1 MADYKQSRCLSAG
14 EREQVSFPG
23 REPPPENRR
32 GSSAGAPAPVGH
44 RGERGPCYAQ
54 DEILLTAEHIF
65 SSNDSY
71 LLTLDKAICLGSQP
85 GGFHLSNVPDGRTA
99 LGSWL
104 PEKPLSNLLLV
115 LFLFK
120 YLSVN
125 RRNGRLFSLP

>member
-85 GGFHLSNVPDGRTA
+85 GRGLSPIQCSGRTDRARFLVA
-99 LGSWL
+99 LEATFESASGPFFIQISFC
-104 PEKPLSNLLLV
+104 K
-115 LFLFK
+115 
-120 YLSVN
+120 
-125 RRNGRLFSLP
+125 